1 MAVKKKDTVVEAKID
16 KEREEMVGD
25 TIEVNI
31 PVEEEK
37 TEVKEEP
44 VVEIDEDSIE
54 TVEKPETMVKIRM
67 RESHKCCIALERYD
81 FEKDKVYIVPSN
93 VRDILNGAGLLSP
106 L

>member
-16 KEREEMVGD
+16 KEREEIVGD

-37 TEVKEEP
+37 TGVKEEP

-54 TVEKPETMVKIRM
+54 TVDKPESMVKIRM

-81 FEKDKVYIVPSN
+81 LEKDKVYIVPSN

>member
-16 KEREEMVGD
+16 KEREEIVGD

-31 PVEEEK
+31 PVEEE
-37 TEVKEEP
+37 EVKEEP

-54 TVEKPETMVKIRM
+54 AVEKPESMVKIRM
-67 RESHKCCIALERYD
+67 RENHRCCIALERYD
-81 FEKDKVYIVPSN
+81 LEKDKVYIVPSN

>member
-16 KEREEMVGD
+16 KEREEIVGD

-31 PVEEEK
+31 PVEEE
-37 TEVKEEP
+37 EVKEEP

-81 FEKDKVYIVPSN
+81 LEKDKVYIVPSN

>member
-16 KEREEMVGD
+16 KEKEEMVGD

-31 PVEEEK
+31 PVEEE
-37 TEVKEEP
+37 EVKEEP

-54 TVEKPETMVKIRM
+54 VVEKPESMVKIRM
-67 RESHKCCIALERYD
+67 RENHRCCIALERYD
-81 FEKDKVYIVPSN
+81 LEKDKVYIVPSN

>member
-16 KEREEMVGD
+16 KEKEEMVGD

-31 PVEEEK
+31 PVEEE
-37 TEVKEEP
+37 EVKEEP

-54 TVEKPETMVKIRM
+54 VVEKPESMVKIRM
-67 RESHKCCIALERYD
+67 RENHRCCIALERYD
-81 FEKDKVYIVPSN
+81 LEKGKVYIVPSN